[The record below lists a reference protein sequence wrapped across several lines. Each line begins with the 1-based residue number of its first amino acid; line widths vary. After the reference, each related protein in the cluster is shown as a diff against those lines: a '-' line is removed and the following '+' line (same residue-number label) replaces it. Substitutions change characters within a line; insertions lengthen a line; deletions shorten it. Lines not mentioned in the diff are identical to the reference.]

1 MDREPQTARRAT
13 FLSSVV
19 ALVLAGGAAIVVLWF
34 LHKIV
39 TALLLLFFALVVAIA
54 LSAPINFFVRR
65 GMGRHL
71 ASILTLLLFFGAL
84 ALLGALVIPRL
95 ISQVSAL
102 ANNLP
107 SLITSVEQQLA
118 ALLIRYPDLQPLV
131 EPNGGSDPNL
141 VPSAVE
147 VFRGV
152 SGVSLSILGTLV
164 LTIIFFSTVTYVVLD
179 PRPILSGYLGS
190 LPYAY
195 RRPGMRAYRRASRAV
210 VGWTKASLVIGAIQ
224 SVAVFIFLTWIDV
237 PGALVWAALA
247 FFADFV
253 PRIGGYIMAFPP
265 VVLALTISPMTA
277 VWVGLFYLVSTEI
290 LGSIVA
296 PKIRGATMQLH
307 PVLLIFFTLAFALA
321 FGLLGAVVATPAAAF
336 FSAFYSEFYMK
347 RPLARTEH

>member
-1 MDREPQTARRAT
+1 MEPQTQTATRPT

-34 LHKIV
+34 LQKIV

-54 LSAPINFFVRR
+54 LSAPVNFFVRR
-65 GMGRHL
+65 GL
-71 ASILTLLLFFGAL
+71 ARQWAAILTLLLFFGAL
-84 ALLGALVIPRL
+84 GLLGALVIPRL
-95 ISQVSAL
+95 LGQIQAL
-102 ANNLP
+102 ASNLP
-107 SLITSVEQQLA
+107 SLLTSVEEQLA

-131 EPNGGSDPNL
+131 EPNGGSDPTL

-147 VFRGV
+147 VFRSV
-152 SGVSLSILGTLV
+152 SGFSLSLLGALV

-179 PRPILSGYLGS
+179 PRPILNGYLAS
-190 LPYAY
+190 LPLVY
-195 RRPGMRAYRRASRAV
+195 RRAGMRAYRRASRAV
-210 VGWTKASLVIGAIQ
+210 IGWTKASLVIGAIQ
-224 SVAVFIFLTWIDV
+224 SIATFTFLTLMDV

-247 FFADFV
+247 FFADFI

-265 VVLALTISPMTA
+265 VVLALTQGPVTA
-277 VWVGLFYLVSTEI
+277 LWVALFYLVSTEI
-290 LGSIVA
+290 LGSAVA

-347 RPLARTEH
+347 RPLARADR